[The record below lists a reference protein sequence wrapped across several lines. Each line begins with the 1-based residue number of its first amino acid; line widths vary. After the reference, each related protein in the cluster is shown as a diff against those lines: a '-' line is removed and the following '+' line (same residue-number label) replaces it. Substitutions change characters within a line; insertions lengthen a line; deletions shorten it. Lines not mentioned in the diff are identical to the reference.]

1 MTEAKV
7 LFDTLGRCG
16 LITLNRPAALNALDL
31 DMARGIGEALDR
43 WGNDPSLGCVV
54 IKGAGDRAFCAGGDI
69 RALYQLGQE
78 GKSAAQLAFFAA
90 EYRLNRRIKLYR
102 KPYIA
107 LIDGI
112 VMGGGAGLSVHG
124 SHCIAGNS
132 LTFAMPE
139 VGIGFFPDVGATYFL
154 PRLPGF
160 MGAYLALT
168 GARIGCGDAM
178 ALGIAC
184 AYVPSARHD
193 ALIQRLVA
201 GEDPGAA
208 IAAES
213 APEPRSELVEQQA
226 LIGRCFSALTV
237 AAIKENLAAESSD
250 FGRATLEAL
259 SAKSPT
265 SLAIALRQMQI
276 GADLGIDEALRVEFR
291 IAARI
296 LQTHDYYEGVRA
308 IVIDK
313 DQRPKWRPSPI
324 EAVGAAD
331 IDYYFEPLQN
341 DLTFQAPALA
351 Q

>member
-7 LFDTLGRCG
+7 IFDTLGRCG
-16 LITLNRPAALNALDL
+16 LITLNRPKALNALDL
-31 DMARGIGEALDR
+31 VMARAIGEALDR
-43 WGNDPSLGCVV
+43 WENDPDLGCV
-54 IKGAGDRAFCAGGDI
+54 IIRGAGERAFCAGGDI
-69 RALYQLGQE
+69 RALYQLGRE
-78 GKSAAQLAFFAA
+78 GKSAEQLAFFAA

-107 LIDGI
+107 LLDGI

-124 SHCIAGNS
+124 SHCIAGDS
-132 LTFAMPE
+132 LAFAMPE

-154 PRLPGF
+154 PRLPGCI
-160 MGAYLALT
+160 GAYLALT
-168 GARIGCGDAM
+168 GARIGCGDAV
-178 ALGIAC
+178 ALGLAR
-184 AYVPSARHD
+184 AYVPSTRHD

-208 IAAES
+208 IAAER
-213 APEPRSELVEQQA
+213 APEPRSALVEQQA
-226 LIGRCFSALTV
+226 LIDQCFSALTV

-250 FGRATLEAL
+250 FGHATLAAL

-276 GADLGIDEALRVEFR
+276 GADLGIDEALSVEFR

-296 LQTHDYYEGVRA
+296 LQTHDYHEGVRA
-308 IVIDK
+308 IIIDK
-313 DQRPKWRPSPI
+313 DQRPKWRPSQI
-324 EAVGAAD
+324 EAVGAGD
-331 IDYYFEPLQN
+331 IDYYFEPLRS